1 MTKFFSIVHFHYTF
15 VLAISRIGGVV
26 LFLSGWLK
34 RMEQHRGAS
43 FHVKLNNN
51 DEMRI
56 VIEPA
61 DNTGQKMIAK
71 GLLECGLA
79 KIGDVDAEGNNT
91 YLELHFDF
99 SRVHKK
105 DIYKAFLDIYAK
117 GGIGMDNQELISF
130 LARYTNLGSEASIKT
145 LFYRYKQFLPH

>member
-1 MTKFFSIVHFHYTF
+1 
-15 VLAISRIGGVV
+15 VV

-79 KIGDVDAEGNNT
+79 KIGDVDA
-91 YLELHFDF
+91 
-99 SRVHKK
+99 
-105 DIYKAFLDIYAK
+105 
-117 GGIGMDNQELISF
+117 
-130 LARYTNLGSEASIKT
+130 
-145 LFYRYKQFLPH
+145 